1 MHALLHE
8 RVCDRQPRLGGVD
21 PRTRICGT
29 PRSLG
34 AACKRRCTVVVRLAT
49 SCCLALGLSVGR
61 QARHAREYNQVP
73 CLTEDRGLRAK
84 RSSDRFVFITSLVS
98 LAEAPEGRA
107 AAEAGGEMDFE
118 IKRNQT
124 RDYWSLMRAF

>member
-29 PRSLG
+29 PRPV
-34 AACKRRCTVVVRLAT
+34 T
-49 SCCLALGLSVGR
+49 
-61 QARHAREYNQVP
+61 REYNQVP
-73 CLTEDRGLRAK
+73 CLTEDRGLRAR

-98 LAEAPEGRA
+98 LAEAREGLA
-107 AAEAGGEMDFE
+107 AAKAGG
-118 IKRNQT
+118 KRLVAWL
-124 RDYWSLMRAF
+124 RVVVRLGYHKLLAPPPPAARAV